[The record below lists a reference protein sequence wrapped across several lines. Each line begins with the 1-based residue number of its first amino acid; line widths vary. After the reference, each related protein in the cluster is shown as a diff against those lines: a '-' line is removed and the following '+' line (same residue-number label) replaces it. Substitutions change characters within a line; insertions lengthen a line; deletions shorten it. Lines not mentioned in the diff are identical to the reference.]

1 MVVLHAMTA
10 RMGLLAVGLGCLL
23 GCGGPALR
31 NAPRVNP
38 AVVAASAAA
47 IAGAATL
54 ADPDAAAR
62 RQERHKQAGAV
73 DRPSQEPSTM
83 MPSDLLDRLDEAEAH
98 EKAAASQD

>member
-1 MVVLHAMTA
+1 MRAKLSIGM
-10 RMGLLAVGLGCLL
+10 LALALAPSMAGLL

-38 AVVAASAAA
+38 AVVAAGAAA

-62 RQERHKQAGAV
+62 RQERHKQDGAV
-73 DRPSQEPSTM
+73 AKDSASSYEV
-83 MPSDLLDRLDEAEAH
+83 MPSELLDRLDEVEAQQ
-98 EKAAASQD
+98 AGGDAD